1 MLAVAQIDYIRHEVN
16 QKGETYASG
25 GRMMG
30 VDPRKV
36 NKYANQEEFKRKE
49 KQKRKS
55 PVMDPV
61 KPILDKWI
69 KEDLKKKRKYQRTAK
84 RMFQQLEKFHSF
96 KGSYRAVR
104 GYVSQRKKELKETP
118 VDRSEEHTSELQS
131 RGHLVCRLLLEK
143 KNQK

>member
-16 QKGETYASG
+16 QKGETYASVS
-25 GRMMG
+25 RRMG
-30 VDPRKV
+30 VDPRTV

-96 KGSYRAVR
+96 KGSYRSVR
-104 GYVSQRKKELKETP
+104 GYVSKRKKELKETLIDAALP
-118 VDRSEEHTSELQS
+118 LESIPGTAQVDFGTAPF
-131 RGHLVCRLLLEK
+131 K
-143 KNQK
+143 Y